1 MIATSYTKTSCFFS
15 IVIATKN
22 AEKHLQT
29 CLDSLRGQSFYD
41 FEIIIIDDLSI
52 DTTAQIVQANRKLVK
67 HFISE
72 PDEGIYDAW
81 NRGLNYTSGEW
92 IIFLGSDDIMLPGT
106 LLKYFNVLSKNMEV
120 KFLSSKV
127 EIKKID
133 SRFGREFGEEFNM
146 SKMRKYMCVAHV
158 GAVHHRSLFL
168 EFGSFNISYKICGD
182 YEFLLRLTERVQ
194 TTYIDEVTCIMLAG
208 GASEKFPDALLEAQ
222 KAKISRGK
230 RSRLEAIFDFCLASL
245 KQGWRS
251 LR

>member
-1 MIATSYTKTSCFFS
+1 MITAFCNETSCFFS

-22 AEKHLQT
+22 SEKYLQK
-29 CLDSLRGQSFYD
+29 CLDSIRAQSFSD
-41 FEIIIIDDLSI
+41 FEIIIIDDLSV
-52 DTTAQIVQANRKLVK
+52 DATEQIVQANRKLVK

-81 NRGLNYTSGEW
+81 NRGLNHATGEW

-120 KFLSSKV
+120 RFLSSKV

-133 SRFGREFGEEFNM
+133 SRVGRKFGEEFNM

-168 EFGSFNISYKICGD
+168 EFGNFDISYKICGD
-182 YEFLLRLTERVQ
+182 YEFLLRFTEDVQ
-194 TTYIDEVTCIMLAG
+194 TKFIDEVTCIMLAG

-222 KAKISRGK
+222 KAKISRGR
-230 RSRLEAIFDFCLASL
+230 RSLPEVIFDFCLASL
-245 KQGWRS
+245 KQGWRL